1 MKWMEVLVWFFSSV
15 DSIFI
20 HFHPFSSIFIHF
32 HPFPPI
38 STHFHPFP
46 PISTHFHPFQP
57 ISIRFLPL
65 SVASTITLLL
75 FLLNIPFKDI
85 LFHFI
90 YFSDSFF
97 IFFSNFRLLKA
108 ILFANTGEGGRE
120 GGREEGRRGVGI
132 GSIDLDWPHPLSHF
146 QEPIRRVTI
155 RRIVAQRAPSW
166 FWLIY
171 WIINESINYLASVCR
186 WRIWN

>member
-1 MKWMEVLVWFFSSV
+1 MNGGVGLVFFIGWL
-15 DSIFI
+15 D
-20 HFHPFSSIFIHF
+20 FHPFSSIFIHF

-97 IFFSNFRLLKA
+97 IFFFEFQALKGDF
-108 ILFANTGEGGRE
+108 IREHVGGRE

>member
-1 MKWMEVLVWFFSSV
+1 MEVLVWFFSSV

-20 HFHPFSSIFIHF
+20 HFHPFSSI
-32 HPFPPI
+32 

-46 PISTHFHPFQP
+46 P

-108 ILFANTGEGGRE
+108 ILFANAWEGGRE
-120 GGREEGRRGVGI
+120 GGRKEGSGHRLNR
-132 GSIDLDWPHPLSHF
+132 P
-146 QEPIRRVTI
+146 
-155 RRIVAQRAPSW
+155 
-166 FWLIY
+166 
-171 WIINESINYLASVCR
+171 
-186 WRIWN
+186 

>member
-32 HPFPPI
+32 HPFSSI

-108 ILFANTGEGGRE
+108 ILFANAWEGGRE
-120 GGREEGRRGVGI
+120 GGRKEGGEWASAQSTLTDPTRSPTSRNP
-132 GSIDLDWPHPLSHF
+132 LDG
-146 QEPIRRVTI
+146 
-155 RRIVAQRAPSW
+155 
-166 FWLIY
+166 
-171 WIINESINYLASVCR
+171 
-186 WRIWN
+186 WRFVEL

>member
-20 HFHPFSSIFIHF
+20 HFHPFSSISTHF

-38 STHFHPFP
+38 STHFHPFQ
-46 PISTHFHPFQP
+46 PISTHFNPFQP

-97 IFFSNFRLLKA
+97 IFFFEFQALKGDF
-108 ILFANTGEGGRE
+108 IRERVGGRE

-166 FWLIY
+166 FWLIN
-171 WIINESINYLASVCR
+171 WIINESINYLASVGVCV
-186 WRIWN
+186 

>member
-1 MKWMEVLVWFFSSV
+1 MNGGVGLVFFIGWLDFHPFS
-15 DSIFI
+15 SIFI
-20 HFHPFSSIFIHF
+20 HFHPFSSIFI
-32 HPFPPI
+32 
-38 STHFHPFP
+38 HFHPFP

-97 IFFSNFRLLKA
+97 IFFFEFQALKGDF
-108 ILFANTGEGGRE
+108 IREHVGGRE
-120 GGREEGRRGVGI
+120 GGREEGGEWASAQSTLTDPTRSPTSRNP
-132 GSIDLDWPHPLSHF
+132 LDG
-146 QEPIRRVTI
+146 
-155 RRIVAQRAPSW
+155 
-166 FWLIY
+166 
-171 WIINESINYLASVCR
+171 
-186 WRIWN
+186 WRFVEL